1 MQSLKTSSK
10 VLNSFLALVTILI
23 LGSSVSAKIAALD
36 LISIYESYSL
46 VQEANQVID
55 EAEAKFK
62 RIVTTADA
70 EIKELEK
77 KGNEA
82 EIIKKQNEIQDIVD
96 EEVENLH
103 DQKDLYNTTINRNI
117 QKTLSAIAKEK
128 GYELILDKSFV
139 MNEIEDISDEFI
151 TKLEKE
157 TTSLKP
163 KEAVTSPRPTKV
175 N

>member
-1 MQSLKTSSK
+1 MLLSKTLNK
-10 VLNSFLALVTILI
+10 VLPLITIFI
-23 LGSSVSAKIAALD
+23 IGSSVSAKVVALD
-36 LISIYESYSL
+36 IVSIYESYSL

-55 EAEAKFK
+55 SAEAKFK
-62 RIVTTADA
+62 RIVATADL

-117 QKTLSAIAKEK
+117 QKTLSAIAQEK
-128 GYELILDKSFV
+128 GYELILDKSMV
-139 MNEIEDISDEFI
+139 MNEVEDISDEFI
-151 TKLEKE
+151 AKLEKA
-157 TTSLKP
+157 TTSLRP